1 MVALVLLLYITT
13 VYRTMLLSWERA
25 RTARA
30 AAATAAAAAAAAAAG
45 GGGGG
50 GGGPIPTGTGTV
62 PGEERGVNTAPGPR
76 EAMFLA
82 VAVGALATFVG
93 AGSGLSALAAGFM
106 GVLAAAVPPLLNG
119 RDLPPLAQDW

>member
-30 AAATAAAAAAAAAAG
+30 AAATAAAAAAAAAA